1 MYSRGP
7 TIALGT
13 IWIEAIMVVRF
24 QDGSAR
30 FVKQKDG
37 VVTY

>member
-1 MYSRGP
+1 M
-7 TIALGT
+7 ALGN
-13 IWIEAIMVVRF
+13 IWIEAITVVRS

-30 FVKQKDG
+30 FVKQKVG